1 MTKQR
6 IEYVDAAKAIAI
18 ILVIFAHCHYMIE
31 FPRLGNLIYS
41 FHMPL
46 FFIVSGFF
54 LKEMTTKKAICKYS
68 AAYLWPYLVLVISS
82 ILLETAISYWK
93 NGGQDLTWLKKY

>member
-68 AAYLWPYLVLVISS
+68 SAYLWPYLVLVISS

-93 NGGQDLTWLKKY
+93 SGGQDLTWLKKY